1 MLPAIDS
8 APRQVTTP
16 SRLPGW
22 YPTVFGPSTIRA
34 EERVDI
40 PDIQESSRV
49 TFSDQARVTPGTAP
63 ETPRREDPSAGAIAL
78 YLNVQRL

>member
-8 APRQVTTP
+8 TPRQVTGT

-34 EERVDI
+34 EDRVDI

-49 TFSDQARVTPGTAP
+49 TFSDQARVTQGTAP
-63 ETPRREDPSAGAIAL
+63 ETPRREEPSSPAIAL
-78 YLNVQRL
+78 YLSVQRL